1 MRLFVHIPK
10 NGGQTIRRGLPDR
23 IIVAKSGNHISPEY
37 TNKLHNMM
45 SKHEEHHGNEHARWR
60 DWRKDLRDKY
70 RAFAIVRN
78 PWSRVVSRYTFAH
91 RRKEY
96 QSGSGSF
103 REFLEERHIYGEMP
117 YYWHRPIRSWYQQK
131 DYVTDESGGLRCD
144 VLRFAT
150 DDVCRYFKL
159 SEPLQIRGVSNIAG
173 KDYRD
178 CYGDEEYDIVADWY
192 QRDIEYFGFTFDGH
206 ATENIWTPT

>member
-10 NGGQTIRRGLPDR
+10 NGGQTIRRGLPGR
-23 IIVAKSGNHISPEY
+23 IIVASSGNHISPQY
-37 TNKLHNMM
+37 TTELHNMM
-45 SKHEEHHGNEHARWR
+45 EMHKEHHGNEHARWR

-78 PWSRVVSRYTFAH
+78 PWSRVVSRYTFA
-91 RRKEY
+91 RRIKGY
-96 QSGSGSF
+96 QSGKQSF
-103 REFLEERHIYGEMP
+103 SEFLEERHIYGERP
-117 YYWHRPIRSWYQQK
+117 YYWHRPIRGWYQQK

-150 DDVCRYFKL
+150 DDVCQYFKL
-159 SEPLQIRGVSNIAG
+159 SEPLRVRGVSNIDG

-178 CYGDEEYDIVADWY
+178 FYGDEEYDIVADWY
-192 QRDIEYFGFTFDGH
+192 QKDIEYFGFTFDGP
-206 ATENIWTPT
+206 ATKNIWMPT